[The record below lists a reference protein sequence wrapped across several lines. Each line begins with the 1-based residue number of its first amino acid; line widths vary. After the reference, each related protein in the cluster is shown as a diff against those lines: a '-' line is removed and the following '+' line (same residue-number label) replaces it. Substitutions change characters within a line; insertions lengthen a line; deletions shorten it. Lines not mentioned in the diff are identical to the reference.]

1 MEIKRVCASVFC
13 LLALTSH
20 FVFTNA
26 TASNDTASPIAR
38 MNFIS
43 PSDYGALPVTQ
54 MVAISPNGNLVAFRR
69 VSKYRDELIVNS
81 LSEKKMLFAVDVSQ
95 IQPQTIQFFSND
107 KIQLIAS
114 EFGQLDGFR
123 DYIDLSTAYVLDL
136 NDKKIRQL
144 LIPGDRILAGQT
156 GLGRVVGIS
165 PDGRYAYMPAW
176 SDTSPHSPETEYNLY
191 KVNLTRKNIVLE
203 TRGGQRVKDFFVDK
217 EGETI
222 AIEEFNERYGLHK
235 ILSTNKD
242 GKWIEIF
249 NEKTNIR
256 HRNFVGLT
264 PDYSSLVF
272 VESDANTGR
281 NSYSLMKL
289 SDGTITNSVM
299 SREDA
304 DIDEVFV
311 DLHRVVQGV
320 RFSGFLPSYKF
331 FDSAADQRMKDLV
344 AQFPEQSIFL
354 SDWSPD
360 WKNIVIN
367 VQGSNY
373 AGDYFLSVE
382 NQPPLLLTSGRP
394 QFKATDINPIGKI
407 NFAARDGL
415 KIPTLLTIPRAKAGE
430 IKKLPAVIYPH
441 GGPASHDKIGFD
453 YLAQALANQGYLVI
467 QPQFRG
473 SSGFGA
479 KFSNAGLGQW
489 GKKMQDDITDAV
501 KFFVS
506 RGYVDPEKVCI
517 VGSSYGG
524 YAALAGGAFTP
535 ELYKCVVSING
546 IGDLNAMLAYDRY
559 NTTSK
564 SETIAYWELQL
575 ANPDGKIVREDLEKT
590 SPEKFAQQ
598 FRAKVLL
605 INSENDKIVSPE
617 QSENMY
623 KALVK
628 HNKQVEKVHLEGDD
642 HHLKKG
648 PTRIK
653 AVVEVVK
660 FVNSQLK

>member
-1 MEIKRVCASVFC
+1 MDIKRAFASVFC
-13 LLALTSH
+13 LFA
-20 FVFTNA
+20 FNNFAFANA
-26 TASNDTASPIAR
+26 AASDDKVSPAAQ

-69 VSKYRDELIVNS
+69 VSKYRDEIIVNS
-81 LSEKKMLFAVDVSQ
+81 LSEKKILFAVDVSK
-95 IQPQTIQFFSND
+95 IQPQTIQFFSDD

-114 EFGQLDGFR
+114 EFGRMDGYRGYF
-123 DYIDLSTAYVLDL
+123 DLSTAYVLDL
-136 NDKKIRQL
+136 NEKKIRQL
-144 LIPGDRILAGQT
+144 LIPGDLILAGQT
-156 GLGRVVGIS
+156 GLGRVVGLS

-176 SDTSPHSPETEYNLY
+176 SDVDNHFPEPEYSLY
-191 KVNLTRKNIVLE
+191 KVDLTRKNVIPG

-222 AIEEFNERYGLHK
+222 AIEEFDERNGLHK
-235 ILSTNKD
+235 IRSKVKG
-242 GKWIEIF
+242 GKWTEIF
-249 NEKTNIR
+249 TEKTNIR
-256 HRNFVGLT
+256 IKNFVGLT

-272 VESDANTGR
+272 VESDASTGR
-281 NSYSLMKL
+281 DSYSLMKL
-289 SDGTITNSVM
+289 SDGAITSSVM

-311 DLHRVVQGV
+311 DLHRIVQGV

-331 FDSAADQRMKDLV
+331 FDAAADQRMKDLI
-344 AQFPEQSIFL
+344 AQFPEQSVFL

-360 WKNIVIN
+360 WKNIAVN

-373 AGDYFLSVE
+373 ADDYFLSAD

-407 NFAARDGL
+407 NFTARDGL
-415 KIPTLLTIPRAKAGE
+415 KIPTLLTIPRTKAGE

-441 GGPASHDKIGFD
+441 GGPAYHDKIGFD
-453 YLAQALANQGYLVI
+453 YFAQALAAQGYLVI

-501 KFFVS
+501 KFFVN

-517 VGSSYGG
+517 VGASYGG

-575 ANPDGKIVREDLEKT
+575 ANADGKIVKEDLEKT

-598 FRAKVLL
+598 FNAKVLL
-605 INSENDKIVSPE
+605 ISSANDKIVSPD

-628 HNKQVEKVHLEGDD
+628 HNKQVEQVHLEGDD
-642 HHLKKG
+642 HYLKKG

-653 AVVEVVK
+653 AVEEVVK